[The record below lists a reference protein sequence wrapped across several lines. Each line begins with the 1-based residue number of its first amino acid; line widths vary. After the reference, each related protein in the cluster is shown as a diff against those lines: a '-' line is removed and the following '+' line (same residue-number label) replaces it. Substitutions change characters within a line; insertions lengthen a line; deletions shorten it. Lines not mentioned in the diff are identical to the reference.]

1 MHTCLVDGLLGI
13 GWIGMAARFFNKLGR
28 AVNNAVIAA
37 DIYFGVV
44 RSFRKLYMKKY
55 SFNRR

>member
-1 MHTCLVDGLLGI
+1 MGCWELG
-13 GWIGMAARFFNKLGR
+13 GSVWQPRFFNKLGR